1 MVPRISV
8 LLGTLHMLF
17 RDTELFSA
25 HAWIRRKETMTLR
38 SVAITIFLTI
48 LPPSQGISLLD
59 LSYKGGV
66 IFGREESI
74 TTFASLAT
82 SAVLP
87 SAFTICSS
95 TTSSS
100 SVSSQALFQLVSQDD
115 QPWMA
120 VWLDRRN
127 GGDEVTL
134 LIHQMTQG
142 RLMPPTCACIPGQV

>member
-1 MVPRISV
+1 MVPRISG
-8 LLGTLHMLF
+8 LLGTLHMLL
-17 RDTELFSA
+17 RDSELFST
-25 HAWIRRKETMTLR
+25 HAWIRRKETMTLI

-48 LPPSQGISLLD
+48 LPPSLSISLLD

-74 TTFASLAT
+74 TSFASLT
-82 SAVLP
+82 TPAVLP

-100 SVSSQALFQLVSQDD
+100 SVSSQALFQLVSKDNK
-115 QPWMA
+115 PWMA
-120 VWLDRRN
+120 VWLDRRD

-134 LIHQMTQG
+134 LINQMTQG
-142 RLMPPTCACIPGQV
+142 RL